1 MIKAAKDF
9 GFQVPTDFIELFKTH
24 LSPDFGRTR
33 QCLQESEKI
42 SLKMAGSIIKFVK
55 KLLTEKDVFY
65 EKSPNFDDYKQE
77 LLSIVPISSAKNL
90 ADVTNAAWEVY
101 FDDNKWSELKHLS
114 QAEKFILL
122 NELTIKSFEILEIN
136 HRISL

>member
-1 MIKAAKDF
+1 
-9 GFQVPTDFIELFKTH
+9 
-24 LSPDFGRTR
+24 
-33 QCLQESEKI
+33 
-42 SLKMAGSIIKFVK
+42 MAGSIIKFVK